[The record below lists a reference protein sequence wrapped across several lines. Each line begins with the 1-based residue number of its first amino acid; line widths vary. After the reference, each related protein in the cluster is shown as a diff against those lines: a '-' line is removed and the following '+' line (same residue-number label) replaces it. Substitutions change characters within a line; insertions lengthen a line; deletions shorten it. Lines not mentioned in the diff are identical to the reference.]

1 MSEKNLETTKK
12 NEVVGEATMS
22 KEQKEKFVNEN
33 LSYVPRNCCRKF
45 ELLPLD
51 EQVKK
56 IRYYINTQKAKAE
69 MAEKNKLENKVKDL
83 FIKRKATTQDVV
95 RVIEF
100 CKRFIQATKEEEINK
115 LDVEIKRLTSLKQT
129 LEAN

>member
-22 KEQKEKFVNEN
+22 KEQMEKFVNDN

-51 EQVKK
+51 EKVKK

-69 MAEKNKLENKVKDL
+69 MVEKNKLENKVKDL
-83 FIKRKATTQDVV
+83 FIRRKATTQDVV

-100 CKRFIQATKEEEINK
+100 CKGFIQSTKKEEINK
-115 LDVEIKRLTSLKQT
+115 LEVEIKRLTSLKQT